1 MLRLLDKLVYGAKT
15 VFIGFAR
22 LRRKN
27 KFRHVASHISVDKEV
42 IDANG

>member
-1 MLRLLDKLVYGAKT
+1 MLRLLDKLVYGAKI

-27 KFRHVASHISVDKEV
+27 KFRHVALHISVDKEV